1 MNLPAA
7 SIRRPIFATMV
18 TLMVVALG
26 LVSLSR
32 LRIDLLPEVELP
44 TCTIRTALEGA
55 SPEVVERLVTQI
67 LEEVVATVPGVEEI
81 ASNSSEGNSRITV
94 RFAFGVD
101 LDAAAIDLQARI
113 DQEIDELPEE
123 VGRPRVSK
131 FDIASFPIVII
142 GVSSKLDPVALTRM
156 VEDQIRFRFARIPG
170 VAQVDPWGS
179 YDREVRVEIDPGRV
193 NALGIPLDR
202 VLAALRN
209 ANLDRPAGKLEE
221 GRFEV
226 TLRAPAEFQT
236 LDEIRDTI
244 VMERPDGVVTVGQI
258 AKVKDTFK
266 KLTRNVRVNGDLGLR
281 IAVRKQSNANTV
293 EVSRLILEEVERT
306 NAAFPQVQMVVTSNQ
321 GNFIERSIS
330 NVANSVLFGSLFA
343 VLVLL
348 FFLRSIRSTLVIAV
362 AIPISIIGTFAL
374 LQFGGFTLNLMT
386 LGGLALGV
394 GMMVD
399 SSVVV
404 LENIFR
410 RRDEHGES
418 AKVAAEQ
425 GASEVASAIVASTIT
440 TLVIFLPLAFVE
452 GVAGVLFGE
461 LALVVVFSLICSL
474 LVSLSL
480 VPVLASRFLDH
491 SSASS
496 DHSASKGLRARFAQ
510 RAAASFD
517 RLDDRYSALLRRALL
532 RPWTVVFGSIMVLA
546 LSLSLYP
553 LIGSEFLP
561 PSDEGEV
568 RVTGEMEIGTRLGLV
583 DEQARKLEA
592 LVLPEVPEA
601 TSSVVSVGPGWNS
614 ANAARAEIQL
624 SLTPS
629 KSRSRSNGEIAAALR
644 KHLQG
649 KVPGMLIRTR
659 APQGQ
664 FLLQR
669 VLGSQE
675 GITIEVRG
683 PDFEVLEGLAERA
696 AEIAAQIPGITDVEV
711 DRKAGAPQQEIRI
724 DRQKIADVGLSVRDV
739 TRVLETGFAGS
750 PAGEYRSEG
759 NSYRILVQLE
769 DAEYRTIDEVLDM
782 TLSSP
787 DGEMIALRNVV
798 VPAKSRGPLI
808 ISRKNQQRVVTV
820 SANTAGRPEG
830 SIAKELQARL
840 SELPRPRGHAVQVAG
855 TFEEQEA
862 ATRELIIAFLLAI
875 SLVYMVL
882 ACQYESLRDPLV
894 VMLSVPFAAV
904 GVLVTLYLSETTIN
918 IQSAIGCVVLGGVVV
933 NNAILLVDQAARLV
947 ASGQP
952 IADAVSEA
960 GRKRLRPILMTTSTT
975 VLALIPLALGIGEGA
990 DAQAPLARAVVG
1002 GLLGSTIIT
1011 LILIPTVF
1019 ALLHRGQAARDASPS
1034 PSLE

>member
-26 LVSLSR
+26 LVSLER

-44 TCTIRTALEGA
+44 TCTIRTELEGA
-55 SPEVVERLVTQI
+55 SPEIVERLVTQI

-81 ASNSSEGNSRITV
+81 SSISSEGNSRITV
-94 RFAFGVD
+94 RFAFGVN

-113 DQEIDELPEE
+113 DQEIDELPDE
-123 VGRPRVSK
+123 VSRPRVSK

-142 GVSSKLDPVALTRM
+142 GVSSKLDPVDLTRL

-179 YDREVRVEIDPGRV
+179 YDREVRVELDPGRV
-193 NALGIPLDR
+193 SALGIPLDR
-202 VLAALRN
+202 VLSALRN

-221 GRFEV
+221 GNMEV
-226 TLRAPAEFQT
+226 TLRAPAEFKT

-244 VMERPDGVVTVGQI
+244 VMEGSDGVVTIGQI
-258 AKVKDTFK
+258 AKVKDTYR
-266 KLTRNVRVNGDLGLR
+266 KLTRNVRVNGELGLR
-281 IAVRKQSNANTV
+281 IAVRKQSDANTV
-293 EVSRLILEEVERT
+293 EVAQRIIDEVERT
-306 NAAFPQVQMVVTSNQ
+306 NAAFPQIQMVVTSNQ

-343 VLVLL
+343 TLVLL
-348 FFLRSIRSTLVIAV
+348 FFLRSVRSTLVIAI
-362 AIPISIIGTFAL
+362 AIPISIIATFAL

-410 RRDEHGES
+410 RRNEKGES
-418 AKVAAEQ
+418 AREASER
-425 GASEVASAIVASTIT
+425 GASEVASAIIASTIT

-480 VPVLASRFLDH
+480 VPVLASRLLAMGPEAG
-491 SSASS
+491 AS
-496 DHSASKGLRARFAQ
+496 RAGWAK
-510 RAAASFD
+510 AAAAAFD
-517 RLDDRYSALLRRALL
+517 RLDQRYSAGLRRAL
-532 RPWTVVFGSIMVLA
+532 RHPWAVVFGSLA
-546 LSLSLYP
+546 ILGLSLSLYP

-568 RVTGEMEIGTRLGLV
+568 SVTGEMEIGTRLSLV
-583 DEQARKLEA
+583 DAQARKLEA

-601 TSSVVSVGPGWNS
+601 TASVVSTGPGYR
-614 ANAARAEIQL
+614 NAVASRTEIQL
-624 SLTPS
+624 SLTPA
-629 KSRSRSNGEIAAALR
+629 KDRSRSNSEVAASLR
-644 KHLQG
+644 HSLEGQ
-649 KVPGMLIRTR
+649 VPGMVIRTR

-669 VLGSQE
+669 VLGTDE
-675 GITIEVRG
+675 GITIEARG
-683 PDFEVLEGLAERA
+683 PDLTVLEALAQRA
-696 AEIAAQIPGITDVEV
+696 ASIAATIPGVTDVEV
-711 DRKAGAPQQEIRI
+711 GRKAGAPQQEIRI
-724 DRQKIADVGLSVRDV
+724 DRQKVADVGLSVRDV

-750 PAGEYRSEG
+750 AAGEYRSEG

-769 DAEYRTIDEVLDM
+769 DAESRTVDEVLDL
-782 TLSSP
+782 TLSTP
-787 DGEMIALRNVV
+787 DGNMIALRNVV
-798 VPAKSRGPLI
+798 EPAKSQAPLLI
-808 ISRKNQQRVVTV
+808 DRKNQQRVIKVT
-820 SANTAGRPEG
+820 ANTAGRPEG
-830 SIAKELQARL
+830 SVARELQAKL
-840 SELPRPRGHAVQVAG
+840 AEIPRPQGHAVEVVG

-862 ATRELIIAFLLAI
+862 ATRQLIIAFLLAVA
-875 SLVYMVL
+875 LVYMVL

-904 GVLVTLYLSETTIN
+904 GVLLTLYLTDTTIN
-918 IQSAIGCVVLGGVVV
+918 IQSGIGCVVLGGIVV

-947 ASGQP
+947 AEGHP
-952 IADAVSEA
+952 IADAVAEA
-960 GRKRLRPILMTTSTT
+960 GRKRLRPILMTTLTT
-975 VLALIPLALGIGEGA
+975 VLALVPLALGIGEGA
-990 DAQAPLARAVVG
+990 DAQAPLARAVIG
-1002 GLLGSTIIT
+1002 GLVGSTAIT
-1011 LILIPTVF
+1011 LFLIPTVF
-1019 ALLHRGQAARDASPS
+1019 ALFHRARVSESKTEPQASNPTSVR
-1034 PSLE
+1034 